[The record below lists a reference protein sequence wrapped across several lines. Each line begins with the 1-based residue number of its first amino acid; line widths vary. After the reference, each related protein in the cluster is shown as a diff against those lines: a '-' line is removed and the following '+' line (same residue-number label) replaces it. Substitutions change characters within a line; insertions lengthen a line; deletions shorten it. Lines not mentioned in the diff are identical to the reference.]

1 MSDKRNGNEQSGLN
15 RSRRLKLAIALFFF
29 AFLVLGYSQASMQ
42 NPVFDGKVNIDQQ
55 KLLDGQYKLIDVLE
69 AGGQFWTTPFTR
81 YDRNTKLGDG
91 YGEGGADAPRAAQR
105 KALNPSG
112 FPTYPFVRLNGLDS
126 QSCYECH
133 NSIGSDSGY
142 GPGSPLIR
150 KQPSSVGGSAGFNS
164 TAFINPCFPNP
175 FTLFIRQPP
184 HVFGSGYV
192 QTVGDEITSEL
203 YALRAQ
209 VRSLAQSTPGKP
221 QSIRLLDTKH
231 NLDYGTLTT
240 TYKAGTDWVGMNNP
254 STCAPLTC
262 TTPNQQASNALRV
275 QSPQG
280 KAMRAKERRTVSNA
294 AVDGD
299 VGAIMQPGFTDDLGQ
314 IKGVSF
320 DLIIR
325 PFQWKGIAS
334 SLRHFV
340 EGALDFHLSMQ
351 PTETFSDCDCDKDG
365 KKNEVSIGNVSAISA
380 FVGMTRPPQQ
390 IVPEGI
396 TNDSVQRGYQIF
408 TATAGNL
415 KLPQQMCASCH
426 TPSLPITDPNPTFVV
441 DDAQPPQNFQCL
453 DTKTKPSDCPSETAS
468 NSTSLINPRAS
479 HAGLDVLKRIKA
491 GPAANARSA
500 AAAPTGYSIPLNST
514 DVPIASLPRLTQ
526 TAPFFLP
533 FLPQPAA
540 GAFYV
545 PFFSDLHTHDMGLG
559 LVDLTAQGTDVAQVC
574 VQPRFF
580 LTRPLW
586 GVADTGPWLH
596 DGRATTLM
604 EAILLHG
611 DSSVKIPG
619 NRSEAAPVID
629 AFKKLSAADQQA
641 VVNFLLSLRLP
652 VEENLVM
659 GTR

>member
-1 MSDKRNGNEQSGLN
+1 MFKTKGTKL
-15 RSRRLKLAIALFFF
+15 SRPSTKWSRFLLLPLFCCAL
-29 AFLVLGYSQASMQ
+29 LTVWYSPASTQ
-42 NPVFDGKVNIDQQ
+42 NPVFNDKINIDQQ
-55 KLLDGQYKLIDVLE
+55 GLLKGQYKLKDVLQS
-69 AGGQFWTTPFTR
+69 GGQFWTTPFTR
-81 YDRNTKLGDG
+81 FDGKNGDG

-133 NSIGSDSGY
+133 NTIGSDPGY

-164 TAFINPCFPNP
+164 SAFINPCFPNP
-175 FTLFIRQPP
+175 LTLFIRQPP

-192 QTVGDEITSEL
+192 QTIGDEITSEL

-209 VRSLAQSTPGKP
+209 VRGLAQKSPGVA
-221 QSIRLLDTKH
+221 QTIRLIDTKH
-231 NLDYGTLTT
+231 NLDYGTFTT
-240 TYKAGTDWVGMNNP
+240 TYKAGTDWVGLNNP
-254 STCAPLTC
+254 STCAPLNC
-262 TTPNQQASNALRV
+262 TTANPQVSNALRV
-275 QSPQG
+275 KPPQT
-280 KAMRAKERRTVSNA
+280 KATRTKRDIRSV

-299 VGAIMQPGFTDDLGQ
+299 VGAIMQPGFSDDLGQ

-320 DLIIR
+320 DLIVR

-351 PTETFSDCDCDKDG
+351 PTETFGDCDCDKDL

-390 IVPEGI
+390 IVPEGV
-396 TNDSVQRGYQIF
+396 TNESVQRGYQIF
-408 TATAGNL
+408 TGMLTTNV
-415 KLPQQMCASCH
+415 KLPPQMCASCH

-453 DTKTKPSDCPSETAS
+453 ATGTKPSDCPAETAS
-468 NSTSLINPRAS
+468 NSTSLINPRSS
-479 HAGLDVLKRIKA
+479 HAELDVLKRIKA
-491 GPAANARSA
+491 APATARA
-500 AAAPTGYSIPLNST
+500 AAMATPPGYSILLNST
-514 DVPIASLPRLTQ
+514 DVPPASLPRLTQ

-533 FLPQPAA
+533 FMQPPA
-540 GAFYV
+540 GAFHV
-545 PFFSDLHTHDMGLG
+545 PLFSDLHTHNMGSG
-559 LVDLTAQGTDVAQVC
+559 LVDRAAQGTDVAAVC

-611 DSSVKIPG
+611 DSATGGGSD
-619 NRSEAAPVID
+619 AAPVID
-629 AFKKLSAADQQA
+629 AFKKLSANDRQA

-652 VEENLVM
+652 VESQGL
-659 GTR
+659 TASR